1 MKTAIENYHA
11 RMQRVL
17 HHIEQHLGD
26 PLDLDAL
33 SDIAAF
39 SKFHFHRQFTALF
52 GISPHR
58 YVQLAR
64 LKRASFRLAFKSR
77 EAVTEIAL
85 DAAYETPESFTRSFR
100 ERIGQSPSEF
110 RKEPNWEPWLKALG
124 PLTKARSNNMTT
136 YTKDNVKTIEVPEI
150 AVAIMEHRGNP
161 AKIGDTIKRFIEWRK
176 TTGLHPR
183 SSATFNIF
191 HTDPLTTK
199 PEDFRMDL
207 CAQMRQPL
215 GENNAG
221 VKAGKIPSGRCAT
234 LRIAG
239 SSDDLE
245 TAATFL
251 YRDWLPESG
260 EEVRDFPLYCQRV
273 SFFPDVPEHEA
284 ITDLFLPLQ

>member
-17 HHIEQHLGD
+17 RHIEQHLDD

-64 LKRASFRLAFKSR
+64 LKRASFRLAFRSS

-85 DAAYETPESFTRSFR
+85 DAAYQTPESFTRSFR

-110 RKEPNWEPWLKALG
+110 RKEPNWKPWLEALG
-124 PLTKARSNNMTT
+124 PLTKARSNEMII
-136 YTKDNVKTIEVPEI
+136 YTKDNVKITEVPEI

-161 AKIGDTIKRFIEWRK
+161 ATIGDTIKRFIEWRK
-176 TTGLHPR
+176 TTGLLPGR
-183 SSATFNIF
+183 SATFNIF
-191 HTDPLTTK
+191 HTVPLTTK

-207 CAQMRQPL
+207 CAQTRQPV
-215 GENNAG
+215 GENDAG

-234 LRIAG
+234 LRVTG

-260 EEVRDFPLYCQRV
+260 EEMRDFPFYCQRV

-284 ITDLFLPLQ
+284 VTDLFLPLQ